1 MKNVKFSLTIAL
13 ALILMLTCLA
23 CNLKFANAENPPSY
37 HRNVSSVVHTDG
49 DVQNAWRIQG
59 EADGS
64 YATMISYYI
73 PAGFPPA
80 WTPPSDVA
88 IVIGEM
94 NDLAIGEIWIRCCK
108 PSAVYPDFGMM
119 VYTSNDATNGPW
131 NLVGTFWVTGAS
143 LNWYEIETVTEPGYT
158 PSDWPEGY
166 APEPYRYIALAI
178 MSTSPDINGYVYIDA
193 VAAEPYTPPP
203 PPPPSS
209 FPVTINIRD
218 DSGNL
223 LAGEIYINGY
233 LAGYTSVTVNLL
245 GYYQTGT
252 VYELYVTADDSNYV
266 FQYYTA
272 SDGSSTTNNPTP
284 LYVIQPGTITAV
296 FAPSAPPPPPPPPPT
311 TYSLTV
317 YAYNQYG
324 QPGAVP
330 LYIDGQYVGTTGYSY
345 TVTSGNHQIYVESP
359 LYSGAY
365 HVFYCYY
372 YDSNYNYDNPMTLSV
387 TSDKT
392 VTAYYYSYY

>member
-1 MKNVKFSLTIAL
+1 MKNAKFSLTITL

-23 CNLKFANAENPPSY
+23 CNLEFANASVPPSN

-64 YATMISYYI
+64 YATMISYYV
-73 PAGFPPA
+73 PASFPPS
-80 WTPPSDVA
+80 WTPPSNVA

-94 NDLAIGEIWIRCCK
+94 NDLAIGEIWVRCCK
-108 PSAVYPDFGMM
+108 PSAEYPDFGMM

-131 NLVGTFWVTGAS
+131 NLVGTFWVTGSS
-143 LNWYEIETVTEPGYT
+143 LDWYAIESVTEPGYN
-158 PSDWPEGY
+158 PPDWPEGY
-166 APEPYRYIALAI
+166 APTSYRYIALAI
-178 MSTSPDINGYVYIDA
+178 MSTSSDFNSYVYVDA

-209 FPVTINIRD
+209 FPVTISIRD
-218 DSGNL
+218 NSGNL
-223 LAGEIYINGY
+223 LAGEIDINGY

-245 GYYQTGT
+245 GYYQTGA

-284 LYVIQPGTITAV
+284 LYVIQPRI
-296 FAPSAPPPPPPPPPT
+296 
-311 TYSLTV
+311 
-317 YAYNQYG
+317 
-324 QPGAVP
+324 
-330 LYIDGQYVGTTGYSY
+330 
-345 TVTSGNHQIYVESP
+345 
-359 LYSGAY
+359 
-365 HVFYCYY
+365 
-372 YDSNYNYDNPMTLSV
+372 
-387 TSDKT
+387 
-392 VTAYYYSYY
+392 